1 MLSPTR
7 QNHYDK
13 KNLDVPAK
21 TGQLANLAAHV
32 LVAIVLPSS
41 QYVTYH
47 VFPLVTMTKKRR
59 KFIRHFKIS
68 SILLCQTK
76 KT

>member
-21 TGQLANLAAHV
+21 TGQLANLAARAGRHSV
-32 LVAIVLPSS
+32 TIISVC
-41 QYVTYH
+41 YVSCVSLGH
-47 VFPLVTMTKKRR
+47 HDKK
-59 KFIRHFKIS
+59 
-68 SILLCQTK
+68 K
-76 KT
+76 KKVH